1 MAKDSKWFVFKIGTK
16 KTLFSGSGKKQQ
28 TKRFAL
34 FKYLQIKIARK
45 RVLAM
50 LDCSMVALKPEQHTS
65 CEKQVTHAQKIR
77 AYIMN
82 MQAGMA
88 HSKSKIRACFSDPRP
103 TLRMCTQGQHEHLSG
118 LELSQVTIEP
128 DGRIKACVMYKDSI
142 VWVRIDAEKVRLVS
156 KYCNEMEVTLNEPRL
171 ASIDSRRVGKMKPI
185 QQGRNMQHAHNATP
199 FKMVFSDWYMQEFH
213 SKSVPVAEAEPLIH
227 TPGSMARA
235 VRDRKRH
242 LQKFKQVD
250 LGDERN
256 GRIRLDVLRQA
267 IFSAWGRPGRAQVLS
282 KIEEDDPVK
291 YCEELGHV
299 IL

>member
-1 MAKDSKWFVFKIGTK
+1 
-16 KTLFSGSGKKQQ
+16 
-28 TKRFAL
+28 
-34 FKYLQIKIARK
+34 
-45 RVLAM
+45 M

-171 ASIDSRRVGKMKPI
+171 ASIDSRRVKIKPT
-185 QQGRNMQHAHNATP
+185 QHTHNATP

-213 SKSVPVAEAEPLIH
+213 SKSVSVAEPEPLIY

-235 VRDRKRH
+235 VRDRKLH
-242 LQKFKQVD
+242 LQKFKQID

-267 IFSAWGRPGRAQVLS
+267 IFSAWGRPSRAQVLS

-291 YCEELGHV
+291 YCVKLGYV